1 MAKCIK
7 YHALAPR
14 PQGQISF
21 GTEWGTPRYSCGGLG
36 DKLGRGGRFA
46 RGGERGGQEPL
57 LIPCEF
63 FMSTS
68 ADAPL
73 LWGCTPYPRP
83 PLRSDLLTRYE
94 KQGLG
99 SVPP

>member
-7 YHALAPR
+7 YQALA

-36 DKLGRGGRFA
+36 DKLRGGFA
-46 RGGERGGQEPL
+46 QGREQEGQEPL

-68 ADAPL
+68 ADPPL
-73 LWGCTPYPRP
+73 LWGCTPHPRP

-99 SVPP
+99 SVSH